1 MAARLKRERV
11 DLLIEH
17 LWQQGYLTLSRK
29 FGKYLPAPPTISG
42 YEVDSI
48 SKYKKKLA
56 VGITIS
62 EEELNDI
69 KFLTKLEAI
78 LKYQMQ
84 NQANR
89 VTLFLGVPNNSVVKA
104 TMLISTLSAEIQK
117 HIKIVA
123 LREKNSPH
131 LATDSQR

>member
-1 MAARLKRERV
+1 MAPRLKRERV
-11 DLLIEH
+11 DLLIDH

-56 VGITIS
+56 IGMTIS
-62 EEELNDI
+62 EEELNDVL
-69 KFLTKLEAI
+69 FLTRLEAI
-78 LKYQMQ
+78 LKYQQQ
-84 NQANR
+84 NPMNR
-89 VTLFLGVPNNSVVKA
+89 ITLFLGVPYNSVVKA
-104 TMLISTLSAEIQK
+104 TMLISTLPQETQK

-123 LREKNSPH
+123 LADKK
-131 LATDSQR
+131 

>member
-1 MAARLKRERV
+1 MAPRLKRERV
-11 DLLIEH
+11 DLLIDH

-56 VGITIS
+56 IGIAIS
-62 EEELNDI
+62 DEELNDAL
-69 KFLTKLEAI
+69 FLTKMETI
-78 LKYQMQ
+78 LNVQMQ
-84 NQANR
+84 NPMNR
-89 VTLFLGVPNNSVVKA
+89 VTLFLGVPYNSIVKA
-104 TMLISTLSAEIQK
+104 TLLISTLSNEIQK

-123 LREKNSPH
+123 LPDKK
-131 LATDSQR
+131 

>member
-1 MAARLKRERV
+1 MAPRLKRERV
-11 DLLIEH
+11 DLLIDH

-56 VGITIS
+56 IGITIS
-62 EEELNDI
+62 EEELNDLQFI
-69 KFLTKLEAI
+69 TKLEAI
-78 LKYQMQ
+78 VNYQMQ
-84 NQANR
+84 NPVNR
-89 VTLFLGVPNNSVVKA
+89 VTLFIGVPYNYVVKA
-104 TMLISTLSAEIQK
+104 TMLISTMNLETQK

-123 LREKNSPH
+123 LPEKK
-131 LATDSQR
+131 

>member
-1 MAARLKRERV
+1 MAPRLKRERV
-11 DLLIEH
+11 DLLIDH

-56 VGITIS
+56 IGMTIS
-62 EEELNDI
+62 EEELNDVL
-69 KFLTKLEAI
+69 FLSRLEAI
-78 LKYQMQ
+78 LKYQQQ
-84 NQANR
+84 NPMNR
-89 VTLFLGVPNNSVVKA
+89 ITLFLGVPYNSVVKA
-104 TMLISTLSAEIQK
+104 TMLISTLPQETQK

-123 LREKNSPH
+123 L
-131 LATDSQR
+131 TDKK